1 VEGRPKPPL
10 IKTQSVGTGRVGN
23 LFPTTSYS
31 AVLYLFFNTIL
42 LQSPSGQVPPTPRW
56 EGFIFKME
64 ITIDIGQGT
73 KYCKIHD
80 EWWQEGEH
88 CLKCEK
94 ELIGR
99 CIEDER

>member
-1 VEGRPKPPL
+1 MNN
-10 IKTQSVGTGRVGN
+10 Q
-23 LFPTTSYS
+23 
-31 AVLYLFFNTIL
+31 
-42 LQSPSGQVPPTPRW
+42 
-56 EGFIFKME
+56 
-64 ITIDIGQGT
+64 IDIGQGM
-73 KYCKIHD
+73 KYCRRHD